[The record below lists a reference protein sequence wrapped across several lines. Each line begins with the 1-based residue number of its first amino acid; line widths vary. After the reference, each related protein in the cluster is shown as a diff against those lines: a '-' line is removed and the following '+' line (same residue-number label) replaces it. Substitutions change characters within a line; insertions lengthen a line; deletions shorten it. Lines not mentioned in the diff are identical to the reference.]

1 MDMDKKKLALVVPC
15 FNEEDS
21 LKDNI
26 EIFKKRLFYLMEKN
40 LVTDDSFICFVD
52 DGSKDGTWELIEN
65 AHNSDPEHI
74 KAIKFTKNYGNQKA
88 LISGLEYAHKQS
100 VGFAVTIDADL
111 QQDESKIEEFIRKY
125 NEGVHIVYGVRKD
138 RKTDNFFKK
147 LTSNAFYK
155 FMELMGAN
163 IVPNHSE
170 YRLMSKKA
178 LDILIQ
184 YPERNLFLRG
194 IFFDT
199 GLKSEIV
206 EFDVK
211 KRKYG
216 KSKFNYSSLLKLA
229 ASGITSFSVR
239 PLRIIFYIGIL
250 ISFISICW
258 GIWTAT
264 RLFYDLPA
272 RIGNIDYYEIFEMF
286 MSGLQMLCIGIIG
299 EYVGQILQEVKGR
312 PRAIIEKQLD

>member
-1 MDMDKKKLALVVPC
+1 MDKKKLAVVVPC

-21 LKDNI
+21 LKVNI
-26 EIFKKRLFYLMEKN
+26 EVFKNRLFSLMEKN

-52 DGSKDGTWELIEN
+52 DGSKDSTWNLIEN
-65 AHNSDPEHI
+65 AHNLDHEHI

-88 LISGLEYAHKQS
+88 LIAGLEYAHKQS
-100 VGFAVTIDADL
+100 VDFAVTIDADL
-111 QQDESKIEEFIRKY
+111 QQDESKIEEFIQKY
-125 NEGVHIVYGVRKD
+125 NEGAHIVYGIRKD

-147 LTSNAFYK
+147 LSSNAFYK

-170 YRLMSKKA
+170 YRLMGKRA
-178 LDILIQ
+178 LELLSQ

-199 GLKSEIV
+199 GLKSDYV

-211 KRKYG
+211 KREHG
-216 KSKFNYSSLLKLA
+216 ESKFNYFSLMRLA
-229 ASGITSFSVR
+229 AAGITSFSVR

-250 ISFISICW
+250 ISFISIIW
-258 GIWTAT
+258 GCAT
-264 RLFYDLPA
+264 FYRLLIEGIHA
-272 RIGNIDYYEIFEMF
+272 ENHIDYYEIFEMF